1 LPRLAPPSASRPSP
15 EAWRALDLGAICRTR
30 AGDQLR
36 RFLLDPAEGRN
47 VLVRADQNP
56 GLAGTGLRR
65 KVGLPFRESMTSL
78 GKPASHVR
86 GVAVSHRALQ
96 DRQCEPVDLEEDDAG
111 ASVIVRPPVRRA
123 IRWTTLNV

>member
-1 LPRLAPPSASRPSP
+1 EERPVARVRVLLGVDAAAGQDHVVGP
-15 EAWRALDLGAICRTR
+15 TREQVAAARAAVGEQAVTGGMPGLDLGAIRRTG

-36 RFLLDPAEGRN
+36 RFLLDLAEGRN

-56 GLAGTGLRR
+56 GLAGAGLRR

-86 GVAVSHRALQ
+86 SIDVSHRAL
-96 DRQCEPVDLEEDDAG
+96 
-111 ASVIVRPPVRRA
+111 
-123 IRWTTLNV
+123 